1 MGGEGFLNFG
11 WRNLEGREGNF
22 GCGGKRGTLRGG
34 RGGTLGEGGVRGK
47 RNFGEEDLGK
57 LWREGSIGEEGGN
70 FGESTFG

>member
-1 MGGEGFLNFG
+1 MEEFGGEGGELWV
-11 WRNLEGREGNF
+11 WR
-22 GCGGKRGTLRGG
+22 KRGTLRGG